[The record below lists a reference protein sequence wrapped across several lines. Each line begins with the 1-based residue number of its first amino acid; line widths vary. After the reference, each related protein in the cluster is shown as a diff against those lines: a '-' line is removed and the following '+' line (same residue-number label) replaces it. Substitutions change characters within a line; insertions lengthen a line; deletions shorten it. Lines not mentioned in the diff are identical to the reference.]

1 MFFQFFIDIVISRTQ
16 GLPYFITF
24 FGGDG
29 DCMFGERRVQFAL
42 GKRVGM
48 VRIDVQNLLHCGLRV
63 LFNFNLVYYG
73 NQETNIN
80 QYTFGNLVLDMKSRV
95 KTESDGRKNVVEP
108 CMEPC
113 SIERGMRVLGGK
125 WKGSILWHLKDE
137 PVRFNDLTRMVGG
150 ASKKMIDQR
159 LKEMEKE
166 GLVRREVLS
175 DRPIAV
181 AYQATD
187 FGRSALGILEQLK
200 NWAEENNL

>member
-1 MFFQFFIDIVISRTQ
+1 
-16 GLPYFITF
+16 LNP
-24 FGGDG
+24 
-29 DCMFGERRVQFAL
+29 
-42 GKRVGM
+42 
-48 VRIDVQNLLHCGLRV
+48 
-63 LFNFNLVYYG
+63 NLVYYD

-95 KTESDGRKNVVEP
+95 NTESDGRKNVINP

-187 FGRSALGILEQLK
+187 FGRSALGIIEQLK
-200 NWAEENNL
+200 NWTEENNL